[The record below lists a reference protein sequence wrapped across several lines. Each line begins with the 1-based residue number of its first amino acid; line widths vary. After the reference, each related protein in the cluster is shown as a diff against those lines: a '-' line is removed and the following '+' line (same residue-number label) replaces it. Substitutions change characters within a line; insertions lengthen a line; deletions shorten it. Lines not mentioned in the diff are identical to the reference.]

1 MSCAWLVYDLCMSSM
16 FCVSCVC
23 LQFLCRHSMSCMS
36 CVCLQC
42 FAYLVYVFSFF
53 VGKVC
58 LLCLVY
64 VLCMSGMFCVSCVC
78 LQFLCRHSMSCV
90 CLVYV
95 LCMSCVCL
103 VYVLDVLRIL
113 CMSSVSL

>member
-1 MSCAWLVYDLCMSSM
+1 
-16 FCVSCVC
+16 
-23 LQFLCRHSMSCMS
+23 MS
-36 CVCLQC
+36 CVCLRC
-42 FAYLVYVFSFF
+42 FAYLVDVFNFF

-78 LQFLCRHSMSCV
+78 LQFKSS
-90 CLVYV
+90 
-95 LCMSCVCL
+95 MSCVCL

>member
-1 MSCAWLVYDLCMSSM
+1 MS
-16 FCVSCVC
+16 F
-23 LQFLCRHSMSCMS
+23 
-36 CVCLQC
+36 
-42 FAYLVYVFSFF
+42 
-53 VGKVC
+53 
-58 LLCLVY
+58 
-64 VLCMSGMFCVSCVC
+64 
-78 LQFLCRHSMSCV
+78 MSCV

>member
-1 MSCAWLVYDLCMSSM
+1 
-16 FCVSCVC
+16 
-23 LQFLCRHSMSCMS
+23 MS
-36 CVCLQC
+36 CVCLRC

-58 LLCLVY
+58 LVNG
-64 VLCMSGMFCVSCVC
+64 LCMSWMYCVSCVC
-78 LQFLCRHSMSCV
+78 LQFFVGKVCLV

-103 VYVLDVLRIL
+103 RCIVHLVYVFSFFVGKVCLVCLVYLL
-113 CMSSVSL
+113 CMS